1 MIWDRVLSFSE
12 ITLLYRE
19 PFVMFNDCV
28 RSRPLCIPMTEVSLA
43 GSAIAHSS
51 AKGKLSVS
59 CKSPELKKFWFG
71 DALFNG
77 MTANAFKLG
86 TVLSSGWFWMRNSG
100 CLVLYRGIE
109 KDGVNFSNI
118 LNVSEFDAAQVT
130 PPDYLSHENKS
141 TYFYVARRFNNCG
154 CQEHTFNTAIK
165 ISLDSGGDIKEP
177 VLNTVFKIN
186 AEQIEDDR
194 VRFLW
199 FYCPLEQKSPP
210 ERFEIYYDNKTGQ
223 IDYENPIG
231 LIEYQGR
238 KFYEFISSSLEAG
251 EYLFA
256 IKVLDENGLEYNSME
271 RIKIQIETASP
282 EEVKIID
289 IENV

>member
-1 MIWDRVLSFSE
+1 VIN
-12 ITLLYRE
+12 TL
-19 PFVMFNDCV
+19 
-28 RSRPLCIPMTEVSLA
+28 
-43 GSAIAHSS
+43 
-51 AKGKLSVS
+51 
-59 CKSPELKKFWFG
+59 
-71 DALFNG
+71 
-77 MTANAFKLG
+77 
-86 TVLSSGWFWMRNSG
+86 
-100 CLVLYRGIE
+100 
-109 KDGVNFSNI
+109 
-118 LNVSEFDAAQVT
+118 
-130 PPDYLSHENKS
+130 
-141 TYFYVARRFNNCG
+141 
-154 CQEHTFNTAIK
+154 
-165 ISLDSGGDIKEP
+165 
-177 VLNTVFKIN
+177 FKIN